1 MPSVTI
7 PGLSGRWSLRLLPLA
22 FIFSPLRADEA
33 LAAAW
38 RNLAGQLHIEA
49 ATHLKAAADSR
60 ERELAAAVLQAMQ
73 QPTTEERLLQVERRL
88 LALADGHDDET
99 AEAALYLAGRIYQV
113 HFNPPNPAKAAHY
126 YEQLAARAPASHWAQ
141 LGLVKLAIL
150 QLNVLPVP
158 GGPSARLAVGEALLS
173 RVTIPTL
180 RRDLLIT
187 LARTRIFYEQPL
199 DAVLADFL
207 AADAIG
213 GLRGPAQGDV
223 YLQIGEL
230 SFRAG
235 RLQQSRDYFQRYL
248 NLNSADPRSYTVRQR
263 LGEIEERL
271 AAGGRERS

>member
-1 MPSVTI
+1 MPCVTA
-7 PGLSGRWSLRLLPLA
+7 PCLPSRWSLRLLLLVL
-22 FIFSPLRADEA
+22 IVTPLRADDA
-33 LAAAW
+33 LAEAW

-49 ATHLKAAADSR
+49 ATRLKDAADSR
-60 ERELAAAVLQAMQ
+60 ERELASAVLQAMQ
-73 QPTTEERLLQVERRL
+73 QPTTDERLNQVERRL

-99 AEAALYLAGRIYQV
+99 AAAALYLAGRLHQV
-113 HFNPPNPAKAAHY
+113 HFNPPDPAKAAHY

-141 LGLVKLAIL
+141 LGLVKLALL
-150 QLNVLPVP
+150 QLYVLPVP
-158 GGPSARLAVGEALLS
+158 GGPPARFAVAESLLP
-173 RVTIPTL
+173 RVTSQPL
-180 RRDLLIT
+180 RRDLHIT

-235 RLQQSRDYFQRYL
+235 HLLQARDYFNRYL
-248 NLNSADPRSYTVRQR
+248 NLNSADPRAYTVQQR
-263 LGEIEERL
+263 LGEIATRL
-271 AAGGRERS
+271 AADGEDRS

>member
-1 MPSVTI
+1 MPSVTF
-7 PGLSGRWSLRLLPLA
+7 PCLPGRWSLRLLLSA
-22 FIFSPLRADEA
+22 FILTPLRADEA
-33 LAAAW
+33 LTEAW

-49 ATHLKAAADSR
+49 ATRLKEAEDSR
-60 ERELAAAVLQAMQ
+60 ERELAAAVLLAMR
-73 QPTTEERLLQVERRL
+73 QPTTDERLLEVERRL
-88 LALADGHDDET
+88 LALAEGHDDET
-99 AEAALYLAGRIYQV
+99 AAAALYFAGRLFQV

-126 YEQLAARAPASHWAQ
+126 YEQLAARAPDSHWAQ
-141 LGLVKLAIL
+141 LGLVKLGLL
-150 QLNVLPVP
+150 QLYVLPTP
-158 GGPSARLAVGEALLS
+158 GGPAQRLAAAEGLLS

-248 NLNSADPRSYTVRQR
+248 NLNSADPRSFTAQR
-263 LGEIEERL
+263 RLDEIATRL
-271 AAGGRERS
+271 AAGGEEQS